1 MSSVVIR
8 LLTFPSANF
17 SSRSFLMPVLKDVED
32 FSLTVAPFRTTKP
45 SVVTNPTADTPP
57 TFKYNFSKLIIMDND
72 EIKKLIERIIQ
83 DLGDDKPISG
93 VLLKAQI
100 VAANLGNE
108 NFSTWIKNEQNGY
121 PNSMDIPDYRILNAI
136 VKADISQPL
145 GMVCNCT
152 IPPGMFEN
160 EQLND
165 LLSRARIWQSLFEI
179 ENMCKT
185 KPSGNFSINCPV
197 IVYSEVN
204 RYVRGNVQNVRQE
217 FPVSSL
223 ASIADIFKSKLLSF
237 FIEIDKKLE
246 AGVDFSSI
254 GKESVN
260 QIMTT
265 YNINSAVANIGD
277 GTINTGDIIGNDIT
291 QYVTDHCKQETFM
304 KILSAIKDVVEKSG
318 NAELMEQ
325 VNDIQE
331 ECKKAHWSKKLLK
344 TTLNALK
351 GIATG
356 VVVDQLSPLIAN
368 ALALL

>member
-1 MSSVVIR
+1 MTR
-8 LLTFPSANF
+8 KPD
-17 SSRSFLMPVLKDVED
+17 LMECL
-32 FSLTVAPFRTTKP
+32 SLDA
-45 SVVTNPTADTPP
+45 

-223 ASIADIFKSKLLSF
+223 ESIVDIFKTKLLSF

-246 AGVDFSSI
+246 AGVDFLSI
-254 GKESVN
+254 GKESIN

-265 YNINSAVANIGD
+265 YNINSAVTNIGE
-277 GTINTGDIIGNDIT
+277 GSVNTGDIIENDIT
-291 QYVTDHCKQETFM
+291 QYVTDQKQQEKF
-304 KILSAIKDVVEKSG
+304 KEIISGIKDLVEQTG
-318 NAELMEQ
+318 NVELMEQ

-331 ECKKAHWSKKLLK
+331 ECKKTNWSKKLLK
-344 TTLNALK
+344 TTLNAIK
-351 GIATG
+351 GIANG
-356 VVVDQLSPLIAN
+356 VIANQLSPLVAD